1 MLHFKRLA
9 IGASLLLA
17 FSLLPAS
24 GEATNIHLL
33 MQRQTMEAS
42 MDPGG
47 FNDLFWGETLEEVKS
62 RYPVSFIGYNPGD
75 AEYGIDMRKVS
86 GWKFEGLQLAIA
98 FLRLINWHVSSLA
111 LPLLRKN

>member
-47 FNDLFWGETLEEVKS
+47 FK
-62 RYPVSFIGYNPGD
+62 
-75 AEYGIDMRKVS
+75 
-86 GWKFEGLQLAIA
+86 
-98 FLRLINWHVSSLA
+98 
-111 LPLLRKN
+111 

>member
-47 FNDLFWGETLEEVKS
+47 FNDLFWGENAGRGK
-62 RYPVSFIGYNPGD
+62 
-75 AEYGIDMRKVS
+75 KQVS
-86 GWKFEGLQLAIA
+86 GLLY
-98 FLRLINWHVSSLA
+98 RL
-111 LPLLRKN
+111 